1 MLVANVANVG
11 SMIGTQNN
19 GPVQNFN
26 KGHSAPKQPSLPN
39 LPAGI
44 SSSFAS
50 RFSAGNS
57 AAAAQQSQNSYHTSM
72 SASSSS
78 SQQQQH
84 QVNEYRKLF
93 GMLASLTQNGH
104 NHMSHSGNVMTAETI
119 LAKMLGKSVNMK
131 ATGSYSNQAKLNSQI
146 QLIQNMILELM
157 NYRKQLN
164 TPKAKK
170 NPLTVFMKSYDL
182 QKKGMLETFLN
193 LVRNHQV
200 QQAVVDNSVYRRVS
214 STNKNSHNTIV
225 FAKNAN
231 VHSPVGTQH
240 NAPLY
245 PAPAPTTTTTTTTTP
260 EPTTTTTTPPPTTTT
275 TPPPPPPKYVPPP
288 QYQPPP
294 QQYQPQPYYAP
305 QYVNQHQNINNNVN
319 INNNGGAHAMNAHVN
334 IGNNQNQY
342 AGGQGYY
349 QGPPTQGPPPQG
361 PPPQGPP
368 PQGPPPQG
376 PPPAHGP
383 PPQGPPPKAP
393 WHPAPGQPNQYQ
405 GLNNESQ

>member
-334 IGNNQNQY
+334 IGNNLIRY
-342 AGGQGYY
+342 
-349 QGPPTQGPPPQG
+349 
-361 PPPQGPP
+361 
-368 PQGPPPQG
+368 
-376 PPPAHGP
+376 
-383 PPQGPPPKAP
+383 
-393 WHPAPGQPNQYQ
+393 
-405 GLNNESQ
+405 